1 MDLRKS
7 FVPMKGA
14 MPAPAKPQYG
24 GQARVR
30 LRPGSGTARHQGC
43 PFTQALYDE
52 ARDKGWIII
61 SMKDDWSRVFSFEGA
76 GARALE

>member
-1 MDLRKS
+1 VADPCTARDLRLAQQLEAAPMDPRKS

-43 PFTQALYDE
+43 PLIQALYDE
-52 ARDKGWIII
+52 A
-61 SMKDDWSRVFSFEGA
+61 
-76 GARALE
+76 